1 MSFLPTESRTAL
13 NDLDFKKYVHEYCD
27 MESQGHDNAEDD
39 SSYYSDDDIPSDNN
53 EEVDMITSTCI
64 SWTAQYLIIIMTM
77 LRRKRITPTTHWNLN
92 LIRQFFSAMF
102 LPNQMIIVSITLNLR
117 DVITV
122 DEGAA
127 TTAEANNNS
136 DNEEAD
142 DAWDESWI
150 MDFML
155 DEQQK
160 FRVNA
165 WVGLNS
171 IAEE

>member
-1 MSFLPTESRTAL
+1 
-13 NDLDFKKYVHEYCD
+13 
-27 MESQGHDNAEDD
+27 
-39 SSYYSDDDIPSDNN
+39 
-53 EEVDMITSTCI
+53 
-64 SWTAQYLIIIMTM
+64 
-77 LRRKRITPTTHWNLN
+77 
-92 LIRQFFSAMF
+92 
-102 LPNQMIIVSITLNLR
+102 MIIVSITLNLR